1 MKNVKAGAE
10 SASDHISAALNCY
23 HCGSHIAEDSYCSA
37 ELGSLK
43 HVFCCLGCMAIAQTI
58 HGEGLDV
65 FYSRRIQLGV
75 KPDQAL
81 GSNTILNRLLAYD
94 DPVLL
99 ARFTRPI
106 ADGLLETTLRL
117 EKIRCAACVWL
128 CDQHLKRIP
137 GVSDV
142 QINYVTQKA
151 KIQFRLEQCNLSHLL
166 FEIERIGY
174 SAWPFEPSQAADLGR
189 RERRHLLTRLGVALL
204 GMMQVMMYAW
214 PTYTGTGDL
223 SQEYGA
229 LLGWAS
235 WFLTVPVI
243 LYSAGPIFI
252 AAWRSV
258 RHFPQTHILG
268 MDVPIAIA
276 LGLAFFAGTLN
287 LLTGNGASYFDSI
300 TMFVA
305 FILGAR
311 YVELLARQ
319 DAQSGAEALAKQLP
333 AICEKYLTYPDSL
346 ELKEVPVVNCNQG
359 DFIRVSPGEIIPA
372 DGILIANETEIDES
386 LLTGE
391 ARAIGKKIGDPLYAG
406 SHNILNPCIMRIEAV
421 GQATRIA
428 GIAALLDQALLA
440 KSHLVSLA
448 ERWASHFILFL
459 LATALIAS
467 GLWFLFD
474 PSKSWSVLVAV
485 LVASCPCALSL
496 AVPTAMAAAQGAVTK
511 LGILIVRGHVIE
523 SLVEVSDL
531 VVDKTGTLTLG
542 QPELKSIRVGR
553 TDFTAQRAL
562 SLAAAMEAG
571 QTHPLALSILRAA
584 AVENLPVD
592 NLPSPSYG
600 TLGRGLDAGEYRLG
614 SALHVGLNQLI
625 DTDLF
630 ERQAGEHGKVYLADG
645 QGLIAT
651 FLFLDTPRPGVQELL
666 AAAQQRKIAVHLVS
680 GDDVQTVA
688 WWANYFG
695 ITHFS
700 SEVSPEGKY
709 AYVAKLQEQG
719 KTVWA
724 IGDGVNDAPLLARA
738 NVSVAVGAGAPL
750 ITAGADAILTANSL
764 EPLVYLLRSA
774 IKTRL
779 IIKENIAWA
788 LLYNMVAIP
797 VAMLG
802 LVNPWVAGIG
812 MSLSSLFVTLNAW
825 RLRKA

>member
-1 MKNVKAGAE
+1 MKNVKAGVE
-10 SASDHISAALNCY
+10 SARSQPPVALKCY
-23 HCGSHIAEDSYCSA
+23 HCGSPIAEDSYCA
-37 ELGSLK
+37 TELGGLK
-43 HVFCCLGCMAIAQTI
+43 HVFCCVGCMAIAQTI

-65 FYSRRIQLGV
+65 FYSRRVQLGV

-81 GSNTILNRLLAYD
+81 SSNTIPHRLLAYD

-106 ADGLLETTLRL
+106 TDGLLETTLRL

-243 LYSAGPIFI
+243 FYSAGPIFI

-391 ARAIGKKIGDPLYAG
+391 ARAIRKKIGDPLYAG

-440 KSHLVSLA
+440 KPHLVSLA

-467 GLWFLFD
+467 GLWFIFD

-511 LGILIVRGHVIE
+511 LGILIVRGHVME

-542 QPELKSIRVGR
+542 QPELKSIRVARIGFS
-553 TDFTAQRAL
+553 TQHAL

-584 AVENLPVD
+584 AAENLPVD
-592 NLPSPSYG
+592 NLPLPSYG

-614 SALHVGLNQLI
+614 SALHVGLNRPVETEL
-625 DTDLF
+625 L

-666 AAAQQRKIAVHLVS
+666 AAAQQRKITVHLVS

-788 LLYNMVAIP
+788 LLYNLVAIP

-802 LVNPWVAGIG
+802 WVNPWVAGIG

>member
-10 SASDHISAALNCY
+10 SASDHMSAALNCY
-23 HCGSHIAEDSYCSA
+23 HCGSPVAEDSYCAA
-37 ELGSLK
+37 ELGGLK

-81 GSNTILNRLLAYD
+81 SSNTIPHRLLAYD

-252 AAWRSV
+252 AAWWSV

-440 KSHLVSLA
+440 KPHLVSLA

-511 LGILIVRGHVIE
+511 LGILIVRGHVME
-523 SLVEVSDL
+523 SLVGVSDL

-542 QPELKSIRVGR
+542 QPELKSIRVAR

-584 AVENLPVD
+584 AVENLPVG

-666 AAAQQRKIAVHLVS
+666 AAAQQRKITVHLVS

-695 ITHFS
+695 VTHFS

-724 IGDGVNDAPLLARA
+724 IGDGVNDAPLLAQA

-812 MSLSSLFVTLNAW
+812 MSLSSLLVTLNAW

>member
-10 SASDHISAALNCY
+10 SASDHMSAVLNCY
-23 HCGSHIAEDSYCSA
+23 HCGSHIPEDTYCAA
-37 ELGSLK
+37 ELGGLK
-43 HVFCCLGCMAIAQTI
+43 QVFCCPGCMAIAQTI

-65 FYSRRIQLGV
+65 FYSRRMQLGV

-81 GSNTILNRLLAYD
+81 SSNTIPNRLLAYD

-106 ADGLLETTLRL
+106 NDGLLETTLRL

-174 SAWPFEPSQAADLGR
+174 SAWPFELSQAADLGR

-243 LYSAGPIFI
+243 LYSAGPIFL
-252 AAWRSV
+252 AAWRSI

-319 DAQSGAEALAKQLP
+319 DAQSGAEALAKQIP
-333 AICEKYLTYPDSL
+333 AICEKYLHYPDSL
-346 ELKEVPVVNCNQG
+346 ELKAVPVVNCNQG

-391 ARAIGKKIGDPLYAG
+391 ARAIGKKIGDLLYAG
-406 SHNILNPCIMRIEAV
+406 SHNILNPCIMRIDAV

-428 GIAALLDQALLA
+428 GIAALLDEALLA
-440 KSHLVSLA
+440 KPHLVSMA

-467 GLWFLFD
+467 GLWFIFD

-511 LGILIVRGHVIE
+511 LGILIVRGHVME
-523 SLVEVSDL
+523 SLLTVTDL

-542 QPELKSIRVGR
+542 QPELKSIRLAR
-553 TDFTAQRAL
+553 TDFSAQRAL

-584 AVENLPVD
+584 ALENLQVD
-592 NLPSPSYG
+592 NLPRPSHG
-600 TLGRGLDAGEYRLG
+600 TLGRGLHVGEYRLG
-614 SALHVGLNQLI
+614 NALHVGLNRPIETEL
-625 DTDLF
+625 L
-630 ERQAGEHGKVYLADG
+630 ERQSGEHGKVYLADG

-666 AAAQQRKIAVHLVS
+666 VAAQHRMIKVHLVS
-680 GDDVQTVA
+680 GDDSQTVA

-695 ITHFS
+695 ITDFS

-719 KTVWA
+719 KFVWA

-750 ITAGADAILTANSL
+750 ITAGADAILTTNSL
-764 EPLVYLLRSA
+764 EPLVNLLRSA

-788 LLYNMVAIP
+788 LLYNVVAIP

-802 LVNPWVAGIG
+802 WVNPWVAGIG

>member
-1 MKNVKAGAE
+1 MKNATAGVE
-10 SASDHISAALNCY
+10 SAREQMAAVHNCY
-23 HCGSHIAEDSYCSA
+23 HCGSLIPAATYFVA
-37 ELGSLK
+37 ELGGLK
-43 HVFCCLGCMAIAQTI
+43 QVFCCAGCMAIAQTI
-58 HGEGLDV
+58 HGKGLDV
-65 FYSRRIQLGV
+65 FYARRIQLGV

-81 GSNTILNRLLAYD
+81 SGNTIPNRLLAYD
-94 DPVLL
+94 DPTLL
-99 ARFTRPI
+99 ARFSRPI

-128 CDQHLKRIP
+128 CDQYLKRLP
-137 GVSDV
+137 GVRDV

-151 KIQFRLEQCNLSHLL
+151 KLQFDLEQCNLSHLL

-174 SAWPFEPSQAADLGR
+174 SAWPFEPSQTADLGR
-189 RERRHLLTRLGVALL
+189 RERRQLLTRLGVALL

-235 WFLTVPVI
+235 WVLTVPVI
-243 LYSAGPIFI
+243 LYSAGPIFL

-258 RHFPQTHILG
+258 RLFPQTHILG

-305 FILGAR
+305 FILSAR

-333 AICEKYLTYPDSL
+333 AICEKYLHYPDSL
-346 ELKEVPVVNCNQG
+346 ELKEVPVVNCHQG

-372 DGILIANETEIDES
+372 DGVLIANETEINES

-391 ARAIGKKIGDPLYAG
+391 ARAIRKKIGDPLYAG
-406 SHNILNPCIMRIEAV
+406 SHNILNPCIMRIDTV

-440 KSHLVSLA
+440 KPHLVSLA

-467 GLWFLFD
+467 GLWFIFD
-474 PSKSWSVLVAV
+474 PSKSWTVLVAV

-511 LGILIVRGHVIE
+511 LGILIVRGHVME

-531 VVDKTGTLTLG
+531 VIDKTGTLTLG
-542 QPELKSIRVGR
+542 QPELQTIRVAR
-553 TDFTAQRAL
+553 ADFSAHRAL

-571 QTHPLALSILRAA
+571 QTHPLALSLLRAA
-584 AVENLPVD
+584 AVENLPVQ
-592 NLPSPSYG
+592 NLPLASVG
-600 TLGRGLDAGEYRLG
+600 ELGRGLRAGEYRLG
-614 SALHVGLNQLI
+614 SALHVGLDQQI
-625 DTDLF
+625 EADLL
-630 ERQAGEHGKVYLADG
+630 ERQSGEHGKVYLVDG

-666 AAAQQRKIAVHLVS
+666 SAVQQRKITVHLVS
-680 GDDVQTVA
+680 GDDAQTVA

-695 ITHFS
+695 ITNFS
-700 SEVSPEGKY
+700 SAASPEGKY

-719 KTVWA
+719 KIVWA

-788 LLYNMVAIP
+788 LLYNVVAIP

-802 LVNPWVAGIG
+802 WVNPWVAGIG

-825 RLRKA
+825 RLRKT

>member
-23 HCGSHIAEDSYCSA
+23 HCGSNIAEDSYCSA
-37 ELGSLK
+37 ELGGLK